1 MILKFELSQKELEAL
16 ALSAG
21 EEVLYVVPYDC
32 DLSGNYVKE
41 AFTVV
46 TNKRLVL
53 LHNAVKEKEYNLSD
67 YDAVKAEPRIN
78 CGVLYAVKDGQD
90 YLIVRYS
97 SKHLARYAYVARG
110 VALLQAF
117 LKANKNAFAA
127 REAARRRLD
136 GFSRYAELV
145 LAAHL

>member
-1 MILKFELSQKELEAL
+1 MILKFELSQKELAAL

-21 EEVLYVVPYDC
+21 EEVLYAVPYDC
-32 DLSGNYVKE
+32 DLSGKYVKNG
-41 AFTVV
+41 FTVV

-53 LHNAVKEKEYNLSD
+53 LQNAVKEKEYDLSG

-97 SKHLARYAYVARG
+97 A
-110 VALLQAF
+110 
-117 LKANKNAFAA
+117 
-127 REAARRRLD
+127 
-136 GFSRYAELV
+136 
-145 LAAHL
+145 